1 MIITASTP
9 LYAVLGNP
17 VSHSLSPRLHNGWI
31 QDYGLDGVFVALPIE
46 QSQFE
51 TALDGLFAA
60 GLAGGS
66 VTIPFKERTS
76 AHVAVCTPQAARI
89 GSVNCL
95 VRDANGFV
103 GHSTDGEGL
112 VADLDARVAGWRD
125 VSGHTVV
132 LGAGGAAR
140 AIIQAL
146 HDTGIA
152 NIKVLNRTFSR
163 AEATCAMIGQPNIVA
178 KDWHSLDDSLV
189 GAGLVI
195 NATSAGLGGHNPLS
209 LDVSKTHKDAVIY
222 DCVYAPRQTALLKS
236 AKAQHRR
243 TCDGLGMLAGQGAL
257 AFETWFG
264 VKPDLATGLK
274 RLEAALSA

>member
-1 MIITASTP
+1 MNITASTP

-17 VSHSLSPRLHNGWI
+17 VSHSQSPNLHNGWI
-31 QDYGLDGVFVALPIE
+31 LDYSLDGVYVALPIDLND
-46 QSQFE
+46 FE
-51 TALDGLFAA
+51 LVLDGLFAA

-76 AHVAVCTPQAARI
+76 QHLGKCTPQASRI

-95 VRDANGFV
+95 VRDADGFV

-112 VADLDARVAGWRD
+112 VADLDARVPGWRD
-125 VSGHTVV
+125 VDGHAVV
-132 LGAGGAAR
+132 LGAGGASR

-146 HDTGIA
+146 HDTGID
-152 NIKVLNRTFSR
+152 NIHVVNRTFSR
-163 AEATCAMIGQPNIVA
+163 AEETCAVISQPHVVA
-178 KDWHSLDDSLV
+178 KTWQSLDDSLF

-195 NATSAGLGGHNPLS
+195 NATSAGLGGHNPLAI
-209 LDVSKTHKDAVIY
+209 DVSQTQKDAVIY
-222 DCVYAPRQTALLKS
+222 DCVYAPRQTALIEC

-257 AFETWFG
+257 AFEYWFG
-264 VKPDLATGLK
+264 IKPDFATGLK
-274 RLEAALSA
+274 RLEAALLT